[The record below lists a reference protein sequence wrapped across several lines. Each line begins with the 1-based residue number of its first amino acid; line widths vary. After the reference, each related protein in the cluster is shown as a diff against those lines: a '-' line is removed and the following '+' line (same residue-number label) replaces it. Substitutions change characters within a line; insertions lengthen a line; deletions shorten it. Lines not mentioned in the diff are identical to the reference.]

1 MIHSKNLFKFAK
13 SSLTF
18 RLSQQTQQPQ
28 LSISKFNRG
37 YCSITNGKDKDDIE
51 NDDSNPL
58 KLDHIYKKIEKDLEK
73 ETVATKASEGTNEID
88 ITTEKPKRGR
98 PKGSKNKQ
106 IKKSSSSSQPEK
118 SKETTSPLES
128 KSIETETATTKTTT
142 TTTPLEPKSNETETA
157 TTKTTSP
164 LLSKVTNKFD
174 FSDLSDI
181 KNGLVIIPM
190 QSKGKYNLSIL
201 EENLEKIFKEDPIL
215 FNKLLKLSDTKNGGN
230 MDKAINHL
238 VSHFNKLNK
247 DHAKQQQQQ
256 QQQQHVAP
264 KYNFTEDMIGEDNL
278 LPRDIV
284 SGLDEYVIGQSDAKR
299 AISIALRNRWRRKR
313 LDASMKPDVYPKNIL
328 MIGPTGVGKTELA
341 RRLAKIINAPFV
353 KVEATKYTEVGFHG
367 PDVDTIIR
375 DLIEA
380 SISNIKTKIANSHKA
395 SIEADVEKNVI
406 SSLIGLQND
415 LSAITI
421 EELLKKYRE
430 GQLDSVEIE
439 IEVSS
444 DSKGSLGGQAYD
456 ENIAKL
462 LSAIDKQP
470 SKIKKVTIAEAKEI
484 FEKQYRDLYTVS
496 QDVTKLA
503 IQSAEQNGIVFLDE
517 IDKICTSRESIKNGG
532 DASTDGVQRDLLPIV
547 EGCMVSTK
555 YGQIDT
561 SRILFI
567 ASGAFHNTKPSD
579 LISELQG
586 RLPIRVEL
594 KPLEQKDFYKILTEP
609 KNNQIQQQKA
619 LLKTEDIQLEFT
631 DDALLEVAKIAFEA
645 NAQVQNLGARRLHG
659 IIERIVEDISFNCDI
674 HRGKTVV
681 LDTPDIRKHLSE
693 LLFKTDL
700 SKYII

>member
-1 MIHSKNLFKFAK
+1 MIHSKNLFKLAK
-13 SSLTF
+13 SSLTLK
-18 RLSQQTQQPQ
+18 LSQQTQ
-28 LSISKFNRG
+28 LSILKFNRG

-51 NDDSNPL
+51 NEDSNPL

-73 ETVATKASEGTNEID
+73 ETEAKKASEGTNETD
-88 ITTEKPKRGR
+88 VSTEKSPKRGR

-106 IKKSSSSSQPEK
+106 TKESSEK
-118 SKETTSPLES
+118 STKQTSSLES
-128 KSIETETATTKTTT
+128 KSIETETETATTKKQTTPTEPKSIETETATTK
-142 TTTPLEPKSNETETA
+142 A
-157 TTKTTSP
+157 TSP

-201 EENLEKIFKEDPIL
+201 EEKLEKILKEDPIL
-215 FNKLLKLSDTKNGGN
+215 FNKILKLSDTKNGGN

-247 DHAKQQQQQ
+247 DHAKQHQN
-256 QQQQHVAP
+256 VAP
-264 KYNFTEDMIGEDNL
+264 KYNFTEDMVGEDNL

-313 LDASMKPDVYPKNIL
+313 LDASIKQDVFPKNIL

-395 SIEADVEKNVI
+395 SIEADVEKNII

-430 GQLDSVEIE
+430 GLLDSVEIE
-439 IEVSS
+439 IEVPS
-444 DSKGSLGGQAYD
+444 DSKGSLGQAYD
-456 ENIAKL
+456 ENIVKL

-470 SKIKKVTIAEAKEI
+470 SKNKKVTIAEAKEI
-484 FEKQYRDLYTVS
+484 FEKQYREFYTVS

-555 YGQIDT
+555 YGQVDT

-579 LISELQG
+579 LIGELQG

-594 KPLEQKDFYKILTEP
+594 KPLEQKDFYRILTEP

-674 HRGKTVV
+674 HKGKTVV

-693 LLFKTDL
+693 LLLKTDL

>member
-1 MIHSKNLFKFAK
+1 MLHSKNLFKLAR
-13 SSLTF
+13 SSLTN
-18 RLSQQTQQPQ
+18 RLSQQQRQQ
-28 LSISKFNRG
+28 LSNLNFNRG
-37 YCSITNGKDKDDIE
+37 YCSISDGKDKDDIE
-51 NDDSNPL
+51 ISNIIAIDNL
-58 KLDHIYKKIEKDLEK
+58 CKKIEKHIKDEDAIESTKTATTTTTKDDSLE
-73 ETVATKASEGTNEID
+73 TNKTID
-88 ITTEKPKRGR
+88 KPKKGR
-98 PKGSKNKQ
+98 PKGSKNKSTSPNTKSEESTKQ
-106 IKKSSSSSQPEK
+106 IEPKIFETPETATKKSTTIETIKTSSPPPPQSSSSK
-118 SKETTSPLES
+118 A
-128 KSIETETATTKTTT
+128 I
-142 TTTPLEPKSNETETA
+142 N
-157 TTKTTSP
+157 
-164 LLSKVTNKFD
+164 NKFD
-174 FSDLSDI
+174 FSSLSDI

-190 QSKGKYNLSIL
+190 QNKGKYDSIL
-201 EENLEKIFKEDPIL
+201 KDDINKILKEDPIL
-215 FNKLLKLSDTKNGGN
+215 FNKLLKLADNSKNGN
-230 MDKAINHL
+230 SMDKAINQL
-238 VSHFNKLNK
+238 VSHFSKINNK
-247 DHAKQQQQQ
+247 DSPRQQPPQ
-256 QQQQHVAP
+256 P
-264 KYNFTEDMIGEDNL
+264 KYNLTEDIIGEDNL

-284 SGLDEYVIGQSDAKR
+284 SGLDEYVIGQAEAKR

-313 LDASMKPDVYPKNIL
+313 LDASIKSDVYPKNIL

-341 RRLAKIINAPFV
+341 RRLAKIVNAPFV

-439 IEVSS
+439 IEVTT
-444 DSKGSLGGQAYD
+444 DSKSNLGQNFD
-456 ENIAKL
+456 ENIVKL
-462 LSAIDKQP
+462 LSVIDKQP
-470 SKIKKVTIAEAKEI
+470 SKIRKVTIAEAKEI
-484 FEKQYRDLYTVS
+484 FEKQYRDLYAVS

-517 IDKICTSRESIKNGG
+517 IDKICTSRDSVKNGG
-532 DASTDGVQRDLLPIV
+532 DASTDGVQRDLLPII
-547 EGCMVSTK
+547 EGCMVNTK

-567 ASGAFHNTKPSD
+567 ASGAFHSSKPSD

-594 KPLEQKDFYKILTEP
+594 KPLDQKDFYKILTEP

-631 DDALLEVAKIAFEA
+631 DEALLEVAKIAFEA

-659 IIERIVEDISFNCDI
+659 IIERIVEDLSFNCDL
-674 HRGKTVV
+674 HKGKTVV
-681 LDTPDIRKHLSE
+681 LDTPDVRKHLSE

>member
-1 MIHSKNLFKFAK
+1 MIHSKNLFKLAK

-28 LSISKFNRG
+28 LSILKFNRG

-106 IKKSSSSSQPEK
+106 KPSQ

-128 KSIETETATTKTTT
+128 KPIETETATTKTTT
-142 TTTPLEPKSNETETA
+142 TPPLESKPIETETA
-157 TTKTTSP
+157 TTKTTTTSP

-215 FNKLLKLSDTKNGGN
+215 FNKLLKLSDTKNGGS

-247 DHAKQQQQQ
+247 DHAKQQQQH
-256 QQQQHVAP
+256 QQHVAP

-444 DSKGSLGGQAYD
+444 DSKGSLGQAYD

-674 HRGKTVV
+674 HKGKTVV